1 MLPACPPTVAPRRET
16 DCERERGRISGG
28 SCCIVKPQA
37 PQPHLA
43 NSIGSFGS
51 PSLSLHLAYPL
62 PSPLLHRQTATNS
75 GTRKLTALHHQPTQ
89 DQQEPERDERR
100 LRRAQGPRGG
110 PPAAEVSLPAHPPSL
125 PPGNSFH
132 APSLLCPCFLVSWVG
147 FSAGYSICARL
158 QAVLVTDMGGMIRG
172 LQFQRPRFFA
182 FEFSGQECLNTCS
195 FGEDLF
201 GFESFSPSSEFR

>member
-1 MLPACPPTVAPRRET
+1 MNADFGAPKDLAGGLQQRRSLYQPTLPPCLQVTPF
-16 DCERERGRISGG
+16 S
-28 SCCIVKPQA
+28 
-37 PQPHLA
+37 
-43 NSIGSFGS
+43 
-51 PSLSLHLAYPL
+51 SLHALLL
-62 PSPLLHRQTATNS
+62 PRFLSS
-75 GTRKLTALHHQPTQ
+75 M
-89 DQQEPERDERR
+89 
-100 LRRAQGPRGG
+100 
-110 PPAAEVSLPAHPPSL
+110 
-125 PPGNSFH
+125 H

-201 GFESFSPSSEFR
+201 GFESFSPSSEFRWWRFVEFLPVIWR